1 MKFTEFCEI
10 AAKNPALYAA
20 RVKSGQEIEKRAAY
34 YWDAAAERLLIDLNA
49 PGSRCPKN
57 PLKSAFNTFV
67 KIGRAERCQMSPGKI
82 ERLTDTEDDHE
93 RHIIVIYDG
102 VTIWE

>member
-10 AAKNPALYAA
+10 AAHNPALYTA
-20 RVKSGQEIEKRAAY
+20 RVKSGREIEKRAAY
-34 YWDAAAERLLIDLNA
+34 YWDAAGERLLIDLNT

-57 PLKSAFNTFV
+57 PTKAAFNTFV
-67 KIGRAERCQMSPGKI
+67 KIGRAERCRMSPKKI
-82 ERLTDTEDDHE
+82 ERLTETEDDHG

-102 VTIWE
+102 AIIWE